1 MSDFTVQLIT
11 GTGKDALPVKSE
23 ALRYLGY
30 KKNIPD
36 NITDKLISECT
47 SELMSVI
54 TPRCCYAFTD
64 VIFIDEGILDIGFG
78 EVHSSSLYSHLQGCK
93 KAVLFAATV
102 GIGADRLIA
111 KYKRLSPAKS
121 VVADALSSS
130 AIESF
135 CDTAEGIITQNIEM
149 HCSRFSAG
157 YGDFSLEY
165 QRQFISVL
173 DVSRKIGVALSDS
186 LLMTPT
192 KSVTAVIGIGAN
204 NRTCG
209 SKCALCNNVTCLYRD
224 RNEGNEGF

>member
-1 MSDFTVQLIT
+1 MSNFTIQLIT
-11 GTGKDALPVKSE
+11 GKSTDAAPVKSE

-30 KKNIPD
+30 KNNVPD
-36 NITDKLISECT
+36 SITDKLIDDCT

-64 VIFIDEGILDIGFG
+64 VNFMAEGILDLGFG
-78 EVHSSSLYSHLQGCK
+78 QIESKSLYKHLQGCDR
-93 KAVLFAATV
+93 AVLFAATV

-111 KYKRLSPAKS
+111 KYKRISPAKS

-135 CDTAEGIITQNIEM
+135 CDYAERIITENEKK

-157 YGDFSLEY
+157 YGDFSLDY
-165 QRQFISVL
+165 QRQFVSVL
-173 DVSRKIGVALSDS
+173 DVSRKIGITLSDS

-192 KSVTAVIGIGAN
+192 KSVTAVIGSGADN
-204 NRTCG
+204 KTCG
-209 SKCALCNNVTCLYRD
+209 NKCAMCNAKCA
-224 RNEGNEGF
+224 FAISS